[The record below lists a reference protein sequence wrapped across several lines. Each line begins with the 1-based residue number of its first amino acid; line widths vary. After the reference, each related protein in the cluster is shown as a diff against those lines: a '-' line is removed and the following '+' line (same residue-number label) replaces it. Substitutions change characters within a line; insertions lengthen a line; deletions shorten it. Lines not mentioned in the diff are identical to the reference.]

1 MCLWVLGYQGREKVM
16 RYTFVCD
23 PDHCDT
29 LIEVLSV
36 EGRNPFGDE
45 VKMICPCG
53 RSMNWISEPEWKSKE
68 ME

>member
-1 MCLWVLGYQGREKVM
+1 V

-29 LIEVLSV
+29 LIEVLPV
-36 EGRNPFGDE
+36 EGRSLFGDE

-53 RSMNWISEPEWKSKE
+53 RSMNWITDPEWKPKE
-68 ME
+68 GGN